1 MDFPEESLART
12 GEGNSELN
20 HQVDLPIVYACNKGR
35 GALALYGNTTSSD
48 LKFMLS
54 ETEMYLDSLSS
65 TSSTRSD
72 AGSAPT
78 DPVEILD
85 RISTESSKWVD
96 LSGRQLPPE
105 WSLDFSAMI
114 FPVVH
119 IGAIA
124 VSFLFVVMMFHIQI
138 AEIHEE
144 VLRYLPELNTADQY
158 PLLHPLKD
166 LLPVLIDGDRHEG
179 QSFRLSEF
187 PSTMPEMFSDALRS
201 RV

>member
-1 MDFPEESLART
+1 MDFSEESLART

-35 GALALYGNTTSSD
+35 GELPTRHLPSRSTSVCSFIVKCRTLSTLTEVHMRREGALALYGNTTLSD

-85 RISTESSKWVD
+85 KISTESSKWVD

-105 WSLDFSAMI
+105 WSMPDLVRAVIADDRIYNEGFLTFWYYDMMLQGQDAWLCEEILTFLD
-114 FPVVH
+114 
-119 IGAIA
+119 
-124 VSFLFVVMMFHIQI
+124 
-138 AEIHEE
+138 
-144 VLRYLPELNTADQY
+144 
-158 PLLHPLKD
+158 
-166 LLPVLIDGDRHEG
+166 LINYV
-179 QSFRLSEF
+179 F
-187 PSTMPEMFSDALRS
+187 
-201 RV
+201 